1 MLFNKLLVKAG
12 GSSTQTQAEKEGG
25 WVMAIFEK
33 KFIIFK
39 IVQEL
44 FSNYRGRS
52 FALATALPSLN
63 KYGLYQNYVS
73 KL

>member
-33 KFIIFK
+33 SS
-39 IVQEL
+39 L
-44 FSNYRGRS
+44 F
-52 FALATALPSLN
+52 L
-63 KYGLYQNYVS
+63 K
-73 KL
+73 